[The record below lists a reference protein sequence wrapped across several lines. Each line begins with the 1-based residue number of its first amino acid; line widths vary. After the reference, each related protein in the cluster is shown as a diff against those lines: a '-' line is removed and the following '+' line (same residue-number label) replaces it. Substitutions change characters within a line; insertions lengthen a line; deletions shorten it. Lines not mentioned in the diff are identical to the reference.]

1 MNQTM
6 RPSILPENKKL
17 VAYPLIVCLII
28 SAIGIAVK
36 NPVVIILPLI
46 VLAVFPGLPVFFHLL
61 FYLFIKVELY
71 PHKIVVRDYT
81 GNKFVKFPSVQEM
94 AFADI
99 RYIYYLGKEINLLK
113 NLTGKLRKY
122 RLSPREND
130 FTRENLAAKYGIL
143 AEKIE
148 KFEKSSR
155 NILNDYSATA
165 VLMMLDDFFKKYN
178 IPKQTSK
185 NIRRQLEHDENFNYE
200 FVREKLKDYS
210 ISSEDSDRLRDEF
223 ENIMADIIK
232 PFLLTKVN
240 MEEYKKISHSR
251 GGVSI
256 TAKTDT
262 ALVLADKDG
271 SEKLYFMHFHDL
283 SRTNWQSLMQ
293 TIKNNNPN
301 ITYLMTKNEYNNLF
315 T

>member
-1 MNQTM
+1 MNQAI
-6 RPSILPENKKL
+6 RPSILPDNKKL

-28 SAIGIAVK
+28 SAIGIAAK
-36 NPVVIILPLI
+36 NLVIVILPLI

-61 FYLFIKVELY
+61 FYLFVKIELY
-71 PHKIVVRDYT
+71 PHKIVVKDYT
-81 GNKFVKFPSVQEM
+81 GNKIVKVPSLQEI

-122 RLSPREND
+122 NLSPKEKN
-130 FTRENLAAKYGIL
+130 FTRENLAAKYCVPS
-143 AEKIE
+143 ETIE
-148 KFEKSSR
+148 EFENSSR
-155 NILNDYSATA
+155 NILNDYTATA
-165 VLMMLDDFFKKYN
+165 VLMILDDFFKKFN
-178 IPKQTSK
+178 IPKQTGK
-185 NIRRQLEHDENFNYE
+185 NIRSELEHDENFNYE
-200 FVREKLKDYS
+200 FVRDKLKDYP
-210 ISSEDSDRLRDEF
+210 IDPEDSGRLKDEF
-223 ENIMADIIK
+223 ENIKADIVA

-240 MEEYKKISHSR
+240 LEKYKKISRSR

-262 ALVLADKDG
+262 ALVLANKDG

-283 SRTNWQSLMQ
+283 SRNNWQSLMRM
-293 TIKNNNPN
+293 IKNNNPD